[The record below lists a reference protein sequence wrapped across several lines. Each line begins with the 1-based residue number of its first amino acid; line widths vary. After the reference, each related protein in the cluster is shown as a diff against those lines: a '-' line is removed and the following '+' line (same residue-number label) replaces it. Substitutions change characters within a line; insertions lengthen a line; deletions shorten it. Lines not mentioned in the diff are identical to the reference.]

1 MNGNKK
7 LLYIASSFGH
17 LASFHQPYTE
27 WLAQQGYEVHAA
39 AGGEQRALRGVSRYI
54 PLPLEKSMFSP
65 RNFAAVLQLR
75 SLLLRE
81 NYAMISLHTSLA
93 AFFARLAV
101 QLLPKSQRPVV
112 MNTAHGYLF
121 DGRTPVLK
129 RTLLLGAE
137 RTTTLTL
144 VRTPL

>member
-27 WLAQQGYEVHAA
+27 WLAQQGYDVHAA

-54 PLPLEKSMFSP
+54 PVPFEKSMFSP

-75 SLLLRE
+75 SLLRRE

-93 AFFARLAV
+93 AFVARLDR
-101 QLLPKSQRPVV
+101 KS
-112 MNTAHGYLF
+112 N
-121 DGRTPVLK
+121 D
-129 RTLLLGAE
+129 
-137 RTTTLTL
+137 
-144 VRTPL
+144 

>member
-54 PLPLEKSMFSP
+54 PLPFEKACSRRATLRQSCSSAP
-65 RNFAAVLQLR
+65 AA
-75 SLLLRE
+75 
-81 NYAMISLHTSLA
+81 A
-93 AFFARLAV
+93 
-101 QLLPKSQRPVV
+101 
-112 MNTAHGYLF
+112 
-121 DGRTPVLK
+121 
-129 RTLLLGAE
+129 
-137 RTTTLTL
+137 
-144 VRTPL
+144 

>member
-54 PLPLEKSMFSP
+54 PVPFEKKH
-65 RNFAAVLQLR
+65 V
-75 SLLLRE
+75 
-81 NYAMISLHTSLA
+81 LA
-93 AFFARLAV
+93 AQLCGGPAAPLAV
-101 QLLPKSQRPVV
+101 A
-112 MNTAHGYLF
+112 T
-121 DGRTPVLK
+121 
-129 RTLLLGAE
+129 
-137 RTTTLTL
+137 
-144 VRTPL
+144 

>member
-17 LASFHQPYTE
+17 LASFHQPYTD

-54 PLPLEKSMFSP
+54 PLPFEKSMFSP

-75 SLLLRE
+75 SLLRRE
-81 NYAMISLHTSLA
+81 NYAMISLHTSLGRVLYASGGA
-93 AFFARLAV
+93 AFAEKAASRGDEHRTRLSV
-101 QLLPKSQRPVV
+101 
-112 MNTAHGYLF
+112 
-121 DGRTPVLK
+121 
-129 RTLLLGAE
+129 
-137 RTTTLTL
+137 
-144 VRTPL
+144 